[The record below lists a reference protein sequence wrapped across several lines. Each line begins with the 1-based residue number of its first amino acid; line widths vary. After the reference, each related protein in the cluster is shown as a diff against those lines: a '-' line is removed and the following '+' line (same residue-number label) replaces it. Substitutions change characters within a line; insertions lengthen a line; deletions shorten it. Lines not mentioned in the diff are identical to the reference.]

1 MEEAVNIIS
10 ETDSEDLFSMK
21 KLFNLFVILV
31 CATTAFAADPGQV
44 VKVDAQSITV
54 HWQTPES
61 YIPGRSD
68 LDSSQKHGMAVGVYG
83 GSSHQFTFKLTP
95 QTTYWQGRKQVTV
108 ASIQKGATVK
118 ITATHEVASR
128 VDIL

>member
-1 MEEAVNIIS
+1 MKMRLLLALVGLAIS
-10 ETDSEDLFSMK
+10 SALPTLAQQT
-21 KLFNLFVILV
+21 N
-31 CATTAFAADPGQV
+31 TPDPGQV

-54 HWQTPES
+54 NWQTPEA

-68 LDSSQKHGMAVGVYG
+68 LDSSQQHGMAGYG

-95 QTTYWQGRKQVTV
+95 QTTYWQGAKQVTV
-108 ASIQKGATVK
+108 ASIQKGARVK
-118 ITATHEVASR
+118 VTATHEVASR